1 MIGLSVRSAARAFGA
16 AVAAAALA
24 TAGAQAAAPTPSP
37 GEMALGD
44 PRAPVTVVEYG
55 SVGCPHCAE
64 WANEVFPE
72 FRHKYVDTGK
82 ARFVFREMLTGN
94 GALAAAGFLTARCA
108 APDKYFQV
116 IDDVFARQAEIGRVG
131 VKTLVEIAAHAGVA
145 ESRLTTC
152 LKDDGALKA
161 LAARTEADAKAHG
174 VEFTPTF
181 FVDDKRLDGGNTL
194 ENLEAAIARAR
205 AGH

>member
-1 MIGLSVRSAARAFGA
+1 MIGRSVRSAARALGTA
-16 AVAAAALA
+16 IAAATLA
-24 TAGAQAAAPTPSP
+24 TAGAQAAVPTPSP

-82 ARFVFREMLTGN
+82 ARFVFREMLAGN

-116 IDDVFARQAEIGRVG
+116 IDDVFAQQAEISRVG
-131 VKTLVEIAAHAGVA
+131 VDALANIAEHAGVPHERFVA
-145 ESRLTTC
+145 C
-152 LKDDGALKA
+152 LEDKAALKA
-161 LAARTEADAKAHG
+161 LADRTQADAKAHG

-181 FVDDKRLDGGNTL
+181 FVDDKRLDGDNTL

>member
-1 MIGLSVRSAARAFGA
+1 MIGPFARRAARALGTA
-16 AVAAAALA
+16 IAVVALA
-24 TAGAQAAAPTPSP
+24 TAGARAAAPTPSA

-64 WANEVFPE
+64 WANDVFPA

-131 VKTLVEIAAHAGVA
+131 AKALIEIAAHAGVGEDHLMA
-145 ESRLTTC
+145 C
-152 LKDDGALKA
+152 LKDDAALKA
-161 LAARTEADAKAHG
+161 LTARTEADAKAHG
-174 VEFTPTF
+174 VESTPTF
-181 FVDDKRLDGGNTL
+181 FVNDKRLDGDNTL
-194 ENLEAAIARAR
+194 ENLEAAIARPR
-205 AGH
+205 RGH